1 MELEDRTGEAT
12 RTRPAPGHARS
23 PAPVPRM
30 RRAPSAPP
38 AEAPAA
44 FPAAPGPIVKPLP
57 PDLFITYG
65 SSAET
70 RWEAMHGQGY
80 HTPND
85 RFFVR
90 NHTATPLI
98 DARTWRLRLH
108 GDGLRAPRT
117 LTYEDLLA
125 LPATTAD
132 VAIECA
138 GNGRAFFD
146 LQQDQRMAGIPWRL
160 GAIGVARWRGVP
172 LSTLLDLAGVR
183 ADAVDVMP
191 RGLDPVYVE
200 DGVDHGHVR
209 RPLPIAK
216 ALSDVLV
223 AYEMNGRPLP
233 PDHGFPARLVVPG
246 WSGVASIKWLGDVE
260 VATTALSSPW
270 NTRFYRMFGPG
281 HPPGGA
287 PLSDQ
292 VVKSAFELPWGATL
306 RAGRQHI
313 LRGRSWSGGGR
324 VVRVEVSV
332 DGGLSWQRAET
343 RGPRP
348 ARAWAP
354 WHLAWVP
361 RLPGAHILMARAV
374 DETGA
379 TQPARAR
386 FNMLGYHFDGVVQ
399 HPVTVIS

>member
-1 MELEDRTGEAT
+1 MRPESPHTSAEASQ
-12 RTRPAPGHARS
+12 RAAS
-23 PAPVPRM
+23 ASAEAS
-30 RRAPSAPP
+30 RRRGASASAAAPP
-38 AEAPAA
+38 AVAPVR
-44 FPAAPGPIVKPLP
+44 ILKPLP

-65 SSAET
+65 AGAET
-70 RWEAMHGQGY
+70 RWESMRGQGY

-90 NHTATPLI
+90 NHTSTPLV
-98 DARTWRLRLH
+98 DARAWRLRLH
-108 GDGLRAPRT
+108 GDGLRNPRS

-125 LPATTAD
+125 LPSVTAD

-146 LQQDQRMAGIPWRL
+146 LQQDQPMSGIPWRL

-172 LSTLLDLAGVR
+172 LATLLDLAGVTPG
-183 ADAVDVMP
+183 AVDVMP
-191 RGLDPVYVE
+191 QGLDPVYVE

-209 RPLPIAK
+209 RPLPIEK

-223 AYEMNGRPLP
+223 AYEMNGVPLP

-246 WSGVASIKWLGDVE
+246 WSGVASIKWLGGIE
-260 VATTALSSPW
+260 VSTAPLSSPW
-270 NTRFYRMFGPG
+270 TTRFYRMFGPG
-281 HPPGGA
+281 HPTGGV
-287 PLSDQ
+287 PLAAQ

-306 RAGRQHI
+306 RAGRPHI
-313 LRGRSWSGGGR
+313 LHGRSWSGGGH

-332 DGGLSWQRAET
+332 DGGRVWTVAET
-343 RGPRP
+343 SGPRS
-348 ARAWAP
+348 ARAWVP

-361 RLPGAHILMARAV
+361 RRPGAHILMARAV

-379 TQPARAR
+379 AQPVRTR

-399 HPVTVIS
+399 HPVTIIP